1 MELSSEIE
9 INASPETVWKL
20 LTDTSRFPEWNPF
33 IRRLSGE
40 LKVGQKLTVFIQPP
54 GGSGMEF
61 KPEVLKVEAG
71 RELRWLGHLMIPG
84 LFDGEHIFQI
94 EPLGDGHVR
103 FHQREIFS
111 GILVP
116 LLKKFLDSD
125 TRRGFDAMNR
135 RLKELAEGK

>member
-1 MELSSEIE
+1 MELNSEIE

-20 LTDTSRFPEWNPF
+20 LIDTSRFPEWNPF

-40 LKVGQKLTVFIQPP
+40 FKVGQKLVVFMQPS
-54 GGSGMEF
+54 GANGMEF
-61 KPEVLKVEAG
+61 KPVVMKVEPN
-71 RELRWLGHLMIPG
+71 RELRWLGHLIIPG

-94 EPLGDGHVR
+94 EALGDKRVR

-116 LLKKFLDSD
+116 LLKKSLDAD
-125 TRRGFDAMNR
+125 TRRGFNEMNQK
-135 RLKELAEGK
+135 LKELAESN

>member
-1 MELSSEIE
+1 MELNSEIE
-9 INASPETVWKL
+9 INASSETVWKL

-40 LKVGQKLTVFIQPP
+40 FKVGQKLVVFMQPS
-54 GGSGMEF
+54 GANGMEF
-61 KPEVLKVEAG
+61 KPVVMKVEPN
-71 RELRWLGHLMIPG
+71 RELRWLGHLILPG

-94 EPLGDGHVR
+94 EALDDKRVR

-116 LLKKFLDSD
+116 LLKKSLDAD
-125 TRRGFDAMNR
+125 TRRGFNEMNQK
-135 RLKELAEGK
+135 LKELAESN

>member
-61 KPEVLKVEAG
+61 KPEVLKVEPG
-71 RELRWLGHLMIPG
+71 RELRWLGNLMIPG